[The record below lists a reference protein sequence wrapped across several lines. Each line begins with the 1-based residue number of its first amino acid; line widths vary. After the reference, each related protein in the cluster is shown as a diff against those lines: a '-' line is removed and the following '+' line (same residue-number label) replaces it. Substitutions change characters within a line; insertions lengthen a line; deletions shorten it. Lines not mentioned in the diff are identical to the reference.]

1 MQFVRDGDWYLA
13 TRITGPTHNLLGL
26 RFGQP
31 HGSHPAIERSS
42 VGGGSPIIEADDVLK
57 QVLDGLSDAN
67 TKLGTDYRVAA
78 IRFITDDT
86 PSSSAYRFL
95 AKSIVERMVRQGAW
109 SVKS

>member
-31 HGSHPAIERSS
+31 RGSHPAIERSS
-42 VGGGSPIIEADDVLK
+42 
-57 QVLDGLSDAN
+57 
-67 TKLGTDYRVAA
+67 VAA

-86 PSSSAYRFL
+86 PSSSTYRFL